1 MIWFPLCQL
10 IANMS
15 LATKARRGF
24 SSLTYKM
31 VEWLQLPAQG
41 LDHRAHLSAMLDLN
55 IQHKAT
61 SAFVDLL
68 FSSVKWA
75 QKYVVPVQFK
85 KLMLLMLFSI
95 YKQFILVPLGR
106 LVILMN
112 LDQSKAVCVL
122 CVPKANT
129 CFRSLDL

>member
-1 MIWFPLCQL
+1 
-10 IANMS
+10 
-15 LATKARRGF
+15 
-24 SSLTYKM
+24 M

-41 LDHRAHLSAMLDLN
+41 LDHRARHLDMLDLN

-61 SAFVDLL
+61 STFVDLL
-68 FSSVKWA
+68 FSSVRWG

-112 LDQSKAVCVL
+112 LDQSNAVCVL
-122 CVPKANT
+122 CVSKANT